1 MGQVTISQLFTPQ
14 SQMQASTPADAP
26 GSPAMPFGS
35 PFVSAMKE
43 APPPP
48 VEPAAPPAMPAGLSA
63 FATISPQPSAQPP
76 MQFAPAPAAA
86 PASFAPLTLQPAAAA
101 PAPSAFGAP
110 ASAPS
115 ASTGGTPGVV
125 KLGFAAVLN
134 GHSMDELGFN
144 PSTLPSW
151 ITTNVPSH
159 VLKEQMATGSF
170 VVDLGLLIEGLTD
183 IGFRNTLSSAR
194 RDCRIK
200 LPQNEVF
207 HALTQA
213 GNATPAAATQAIPA
227 GVLPAARPT
236 TMQVV
241 PAQPQPGAPVVQSL
255 FGQPAA
261 EAQPMPAVPEPP
273 PGAVSNPFAQSQ
285 PAPAPMPVF
294 GTPPPGATTGAFAF
308 PTAPVQPPAAPQTG
322 FGFPPAPVEPPPSA
336 APAPAGMSLFGGA
349 APASPAAAPQQPPPS
364 AFQSFGASS
373 TTSLKPFDPFA
384 SSAAGPLPASKPGLP
399 AESASGFSSA
409 QLLGQVPAPQ
419 PAGSLFSPPPEAKP
433 MATSSLFAPAP
444 EMKPAA
450 ASSLFAPAPEI
461 KPVSISSLFAPSGA
475 AESKPATTSLFAS
488 SASALLQSTPAI
500 APALEE
506 IPSFSTAPV
515 TEAKAATRSLFG
527 SGAGSIPLFSDPAP
541 APRGSTAPAPAP
553 APAKPAAAKP
563 SYLGLAP
570 LDTQTDQLLL
580 RALLATEE
588 KLDAQRVV
596 EKLATQPGLSAC
608 VCLSGARVLSHA
620 NLSNP
625 QAAQFQQQ
633 APEIARQ
640 LRGLV
645 PLIGIDGAETFTLNA
660 SGRLLTFCFPGES
673 VVGVLHDEEPTTGMR
688 DKITLIAR
696 ELARMLS

>member
-1 MGQVTISQLFTPQ
+1 M
-14 SQMQASTPADAP
+14 
-26 GSPAMPFGS
+26 
-35 PFVSAMKE
+35 
-43 APPPP
+43 
-48 VEPAAPPAMPAGLSA
+48 
-63 FATISPQPSAQPP
+63 
-76 MQFAPAPAAA
+76 
-86 PASFAPLTLQPAAAA
+86 
-101 PAPSAFGAP
+101 
-110 ASAPS
+110 
-115 ASTGGTPGVV
+115 V

-134 GHSMDELGFN
+134 GHSMEELGFN
-144 PSTLPSW
+144 PSTLPAW
-151 ITTNVPSH
+151 ITTHLPSH
-159 VLKEQMATGSF
+159 VLKEQMASGEF

-183 IGFRNTLSSAR
+183 IGFRNTLGGAR

-213 GNATPAAATQAIPA
+213 GSAAPAAAPQAIPA
-227 GVLPAARPT
+227 GVMPAARPT

-261 EAQPMPAVPEPP
+261 EPQPMPAMAEPM
-273 PGAVSNPFAQSQ
+273 PGAVVNPFAQSQ
-285 PAPAPMPVF
+285 QAPAAMPVF
-294 GTPPPGATTGAFAF
+294 GAPPAMTATPSTAALGAFAI
-308 PTAPVQPPAAPQTG
+308 PSAPAQPPAAPQTG
-322 FGFPPAPVEPPPSA
+322 FGFPPAPVEPPPA
-336 APAPAGMSLFGGA
+336 AASAGMSLFGGA
-349 APASPAAAPQQPPPS
+349 APAAAPQQPLFG
-364 AFQSFGASS
+364 AFQNFGAPS
-373 TTSLKPFDPFA
+373 TGSLKPFDPFA
-384 SSAAGPLPASKPGLP
+384 SSSAGPLPASKPSLP
-399 AESASGFSSA
+399 TESVTGFSSA
-409 QLLGQVPAPQ
+409 QLLGQAPAPQ
-419 PAGSLFSPPPEAKP
+419 AGGSLFAPSPEAKP

-444 EMKPAA
+444 EMRPAT
-450 ASSLFAPAPEI
+450 ASSLFAPAPEM
-461 KPVSISSLFAPSGA
+461 KPVSVSSLFAPSGS
-475 AESKPATTSLFAS
+475 AEGKPATTSLFAAS
-488 SASALLQSTPAI
+488 SPALLQPTPAI

-506 IPSFSTAPV
+506 IPSFSAAPV

-527 SGAGSIPLFSDPAP
+527 SSAGSIPLFSDPAP
-541 APRGSTAPAPAP
+541 APKSPPAPAQT
-553 APAKPAAAKP
+553 PAKPAAAKT

-608 VCLSGARVLSHA
+608 ICLSGARVLSHA

-625 QAAQFQQQ
+625 EAVKFQQQ

>member
-1 MGQVTISQLFTPQ
+1 M
-14 SQMQASTPADAP
+14 
-26 GSPAMPFGS
+26 
-35 PFVSAMKE
+35 
-43 APPPP
+43 
-48 VEPAAPPAMPAGLSA
+48 
-63 FATISPQPSAQPP
+63 
-76 MQFAPAPAAA
+76 
-86 PASFAPLTLQPAAAA
+86 
-101 PAPSAFGAP
+101 
-110 ASAPS
+110 
-115 ASTGGTPGVV
+115 V

-134 GHSMDELGFN
+134 GHSMEELGFN
-144 PSTLPSW
+144 PSTLPAW

-183 IGFRNTLSSAR
+183 IGFRNTLGGAR
-194 RDCRIK
+194 RECRIK

-207 HALTQA
+207 HALTQT
-213 GNATPAAATQAIPA
+213 GGATSAAPAPAVPA

-236 TMQVV
+236 TMQVM

-255 FGQPAA
+255 FSQPAA
-261 EAQPMPAVPEPP
+261 ESKPMMPAMAEPM
-273 PGAVSNPFAQSQ
+273 PGAVLNPFAQSQ
-285 PAPAPMPVF
+285 QAPGAMPAF
-294 GTPPPGATTGAFAF
+294 GVPPPSAAAPSTAALEAFAF
-308 PTAPVQPPAAPQTG
+308 PSAPAQPPAAPQPG
-322 FGFPPAPVEPPPSA
+322 FSFPQALVEPPPSA

-349 APASPAAAPQQPPPS
+349 APAGPAAAPQQPVS
-364 AFQSFGASS
+364 GAFQSFAAPS
-373 TTSLKPFDPFA
+373 TGSLKPFDPFA
-384 SSAAGPLPASKPGLP
+384 SSSAGPLPASKPGLP
-399 AESASGFSSA
+399 AESATGFSSA

-419 PAGSLFSPPPEAKP
+419 TGGSLFAPPPEAKP

-444 EMKPAA
+444 E
-450 ASSLFAPAPEI
+450 I
-461 KPVSISSLFAPSGA
+461 KPMNVSSLFAPSGT

-488 SASALLQSTPAI
+488 SGSALLQPTPAI

-506 IPSFSTAPV
+506 IPSFSAAPV
-515 TEAKAATRSLFG
+515 TEAKAATRKLFG

-541 APRGSTAPAPAP
+541 APKGSAAPAPAP

-620 NLSNP
+620 NLASVE
-625 QAAQFQQQ
+625 AAQFQQQ